1 MIPDL
6 PPGQSSIIIPYLNL
20 ELTPYFMYKYV
31 GWCQFVDHF
40 LVDEETSTFVK
51 QSMDDKPYWF
61 SIYYSYNSV
70 NSMYYYKI
78 SVSILFK

>member
-6 PPGQSSIIIPYLNL
+6 PPSQSSIIIPYLNL
-20 ELTPYFMYKYV
+20 ELTPYFMYKYF

-51 QSMDDKPYWF
+51 QSMNDKPYQF
-61 SIYYSYNSV
+61 RIKMSHRV
-70 NSMYYYKI
+70 NSMYDYKI
-78 SVSILFK
+78 SVSILLK